1 MALRNIDNI
10 TTMFILKAFL
20 SFEVR
25 GFLICRPSVSSD
37 TGGWQIKIQGSQMTT
52 ANDISALRCSIIA
65 RKKGLQCVE
74 NSSNI
79 SNN

>member
-10 TTMFILKAFL
+10 TTMF
-20 SFEVR
+20 
-25 GFLICRPSVSSD
+25 ICRPSVSSD

-65 RKKGLQCVE
+65 RKKGL
-74 NSSNI
+74 
-79 SNN
+79 